1 MSKNKKPT
9 APKPEAPKTKDLR
22 ITDMQFDM
30 IFEGEK
36 RVAQAN
42 ADLQNVMACIFAA
55 HSMVPVQIIKLDQD
69 KDGRFLV
76 VQG

>member
-1 MSKNKKPT
+1 MSKNKKPEVQ
-9 APKPEAPKTKDLR
+9 KPETKDLR
-22 ITDMQFDM
+22 ITDMQFEL
-30 IFEGEK
+30 ILEAEK
-36 RVAQAN
+36 RVAQAQ
-42 ADLQNVMACIFAA
+42 ADMKNVMACIFAA